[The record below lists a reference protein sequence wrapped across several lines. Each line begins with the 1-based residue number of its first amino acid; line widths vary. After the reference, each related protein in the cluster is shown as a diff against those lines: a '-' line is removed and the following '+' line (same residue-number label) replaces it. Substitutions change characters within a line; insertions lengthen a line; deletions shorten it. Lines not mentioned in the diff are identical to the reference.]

1 MNRTGQTYLKFMAS
15 LALLA
20 FVGQSSAQLSTPH
33 YVMRDEAPPTG
44 SILPRP
50 EGAGF
55 PIPVDRRYDQLTPEQ
70 KAVVHSWYEHVE
82 PGDEPPFP
90 ADGLAPLYDT
100 IRLGQQKLKV
110 RGDLEVAVTVGSGGD
125 AIDVQVLKS
134 PSTEMTEFAAS
145 ILLMTK
151 YKPAVCKGQPCRM
164 QFPVSIRF
172 DAGNEEDRIRT
183 YAPDDREL

>member
-1 MNRTGQTYLKFMAS
+1 
-15 LALLA
+15 
-20 FVGQSSAQLSTPH
+20 
-33 YVMRDEAPPTG
+33 
-44 SILPRP
+44 
-50 EGAGF
+50 
-55 PIPVDRRYDQLTPEQ
+55 
-70 KAVVHSWYEHVE
+70 VE